1 MNVRLKLVSLALIA
15 ALGAGAAEA
24 QGRYDR
30 YGYHAPKE
38 SKVDVQQSGR
48 ANGVANTG
56 MINQTGTAN
65 DARIRQ
71 YGKNNDASVTQV
83 GDNNL
88 GCVVQ
93 VGKNLSAGVIQE
105 GNGLS
110 GGVVQTNKGAYA
122 IPGRMCSLDPANRG
136 YWNRIGVKGY

>member
-1 MNVRLKLVSLALIA
+1 MMNARLKLVSLALIA

-38 SKVDVQQSGR
+38 SKV
-48 ANGVANTG
+48 
-56 MINQTGTAN
+56 
-65 DARIRQ
+65 
-71 YGKNNDASVTQV
+71 KNNDASVTQV
-83 GDNNL
+83 GDNNH

-105 GNGLS
+105 GSGLS

-122 IPGRMCSLDPANRG
+122 IPGQMCSLDPANRG